1 MRSFTFLVKGMA
13 LAAVVLMNAQCTG
26 EQTQAPAAEK
36 QDTAAAS
43 GELKLA
49 YVRVDTLLSQYNLS
63 KDLNEIML
71 RKEEN
76 ARATLNEKGR
86 DLQNQMAEFQRKL
99 QNNAF
104 VSEERARQEN
114 DRLQKVQQNLQE
126 LQTRLASE
134 LDAEGKKNTQILHD
148 HPVQPALIIRLQVG
162 SQLLQL
168 VLFEQGIDRKIQV
181 AAVKMG
187 ETDPLA
193 ELLFLWIVRISSG
206 SEPAAPDIDRV
217 RARIHR
223 GTQAFQGSGRRQKF
237 CLMSHNSSFKTLPF
251 TADSEMITAV
261 SCLHVN
267 SCYHF

>member
-1 MRSFTFLVKGMA
+1 MA

-49 YVRVDTLLSQYNLS
+49 YVRVDTLMSQYNLS

-86 DLQNQMAEFQRKL
+86 DLQNLMAEFQRKL

-148 HPVQPALIIRLQVG
+148 SLQNFLKIYNKTHRYSMILSNAGMESLLYADPAYDITDEV
-162 SQLLQL
+162 
-168 VLFEQGIDRKIQV
+168 
-181 AAVKMG
+181 VKG
-187 ETDPLA
+187 LN
-193 ELLFLWIVRISSG
+193 
-206 SEPAAPDIDRV
+206 
-217 RARIHR
+217 ARYKK
-223 GTQAFQGSGRRQKF
+223 ASK
-237 CLMSHNSSFKTLPF
+237 
-251 TADSEMITAV
+251 
-261 SCLHVN
+261 
-267 SCYHF
+267 

>member
-134 LDAEGKKNTQILHD
+134 LDADGKKNTQ
-148 HPVQPALIIRLQVG
+148 
-162 SQLLQL
+162 S
-168 VLFEQGIDRKIQV
+168 
-181 AAVKMG
+181 
-187 ETDPLA
+187 
-193 ELLFLWIVRISSG
+193 
-206 SEPAAPDIDRV
+206 
-217 RARIHR
+217 
-223 GTQAFQGSGRRQKF
+223 
-237 CLMSHNSSFKTLPF
+237 
-251 TADSEMITAV
+251 
-261 SCLHVN
+261 LHVSLHN
-267 SCYHF
+267 FLKI

>member
-148 HPVQPALIIRLQVG
+148 SLQNFLKIYNKTHRYSMILSNAGMESLLYADPAYDITDEV
-162 SQLLQL
+162 
-168 VLFEQGIDRKIQV
+168 
-181 AAVKMG
+181 VKG
-187 ETDPLA
+187 LN
-193 ELLFLWIVRISSG
+193 
-206 SEPAAPDIDRV
+206 
-217 RARIHR
+217 ARYKK
-223 GTQAFQGSGRRQKF
+223 ASK
-237 CLMSHNSSFKTLPF
+237 
-251 TADSEMITAV
+251 
-261 SCLHVN
+261 
-267 SCYHF
+267 

>member
-148 HPVQPALIIRLQVG
+148 SLQNFLKIYNKTHHYSMILSNAGMESLLYADPAYDITDEV
-162 SQLLQL
+162 
-168 VLFEQGIDRKIQV
+168 
-181 AAVKMG
+181 VKG
-187 ETDPLA
+187 LN
-193 ELLFLWIVRISSG
+193 
-206 SEPAAPDIDRV
+206 
-217 RARIHR
+217 ARYKK
-223 GTQAFQGSGRRQKF
+223 ASK
-237 CLMSHNSSFKTLPF
+237 
-251 TADSEMITAV
+251 
-261 SCLHVN
+261 
-267 SCYHF
+267 

>member
-86 DLQNQMAEFQRKL
+86 DLQNLMAEFQRKL

-148 HPVQPALIIRLQVG
+148 SLQNFLKIYNKTHRYSMILSNAGMESLLYADPAYDITDEV
-162 SQLLQL
+162 
-168 VLFEQGIDRKIQV
+168 
-181 AAVKMG
+181 VKG
-187 ETDPLA
+187 LN
-193 ELLFLWIVRISSG
+193 
-206 SEPAAPDIDRV
+206 
-217 RARIHR
+217 ARYKK
-223 GTQAFQGSGRRQKF
+223 ASK
-237 CLMSHNSSFKTLPF
+237 
-251 TADSEMITAV
+251 
-261 SCLHVN
+261 
-267 SCYHF
+267 